1 VAVREIVTPKGVPEK
16 KKIFLPTPAER
27 SCKPYMN
34 SSVVS
39 DLKTREINKSGKI

>member
-1 VAVREIVTPKGVPEK
+1 MAVREIVTPKGVPEK
-16 KKIFLPTPAER
+16 IFFATPAER

-39 DLKTREINKSGKI
+39 DLETREISKSGKI